1 MSMIR
6 KNILAVG
13 YKSERIL
20 GLLVSKIIVI
30 MVTKDRI
37 KDLGYFNMKGN
48 NFKTLHE
55 QYTYLYILTDI
66 C

>member
-6 KNILAVG
+6 KNILAIG

-20 GLLVSKIIVI
+20 GLLVSKIMVI

-37 KDLGYFNMKGN
+37 KDLGFFNMKGN
-48 NFKTLHE
+48 NMKTLH
-55 QYTYLYILTDI
+55 
-66 C
+66 